1 MQPHCRHLI
10 DRSQR
15 SQNTERPQR
24 LKTLLATRD
33 RQHANNAD
41 AHDEEIEAIP
51 GLSQV
56 SKLVE
61 DEAKADY
68 LDYGFNDEDYGE
80 DQVNLLLDG
89 RPV

>member
-1 MQPHCRHLI
+1 MA
-10 DRSQR
+10 S
-15 SQNTERPQR
+15 
-24 LKTLLATRD
+24 RD
-33 RQHANNAD
+33 RQHADDAD

-61 DEAKADY
+61 DEAKTDY
-68 LDYGFNDEDYGE
+68 LDDGFNDEDYGE